1 MARPAFVGVY
11 DPAQAGLFV
20 EVTMDEQ
27 LLTVKA
33 VLDGDEWELD
43 VLGCPYGGPHG
54 GKDAQ
59 GEFFA
64 QDTKFHEDRFGLPPV
79 VYYHG
84 YGDDGK
90 PASEPVFIGRTL
102 KRWRDAAGEWFR
114 VRLDR
119 ASSEA
124 QRVWDAA
131 KQGAARASSGAVSH
145 LVRTAPDGHI
155 LHWPVAELSI
165 FETSTGKQPANSYA
179 VALVA
184 AKALWSEAGLA
195 LPDIDEAATKA
206 VVEGA
211 EQSTTGE
218 RPVTETNP
226 TTHGDDTMDEIK
238 SVVADAVKEAL
249 AAERAAQAQADEAAR
264 VEAMKAE
271 LDALKAEKAEAHRL
285 PSAAP
290 YVTKFADTAKFD
302 NLTPAEHAFLLDV
315 ARQGYRTGTM
325 KSAISDA
332 AVRGLALKMEAEADK
347 NAAAAQGM
355 KAFRAYGPGAQLKA
369 NDINNSTLASYGDE
383 WVGVQYS
390 TDLWEAVRAGSWVV
404 NNIPQSEIPR
414 GYESNTIPLESVDP
428 TWYKVAQAIDNT
440 SGRPDVTV
448 TSSRIGTAQTQITLG
463 KMGCR
468 VIFSG
473 EMDEDSLIPWV
484 PNAMRQIQVSG
495 SEIMEHVVIDGDTET
510 GNKTNINDIGGQ
522 PAGTEPFMLTNGF
535 RKLPLI
541 TNATN
546 ARNGGAI
553 TAADF
558 VETAMLMGRSGMYA
572 ADPSKVSFICDPH
585 TFVKVAQLA
594 EVYTK
599 DVYSRPTLENSFFA
613 PLYIFGYMVRPSWF
627 MHNAGVLMATVTTA
641 TYMNK
646 ANSAGKIDQDTEA
659 NNTLGALLAVRWDQW
674 ALKWKRRMTIE
685 TQRIPESDAT
695 QIVALAR
702 WGLGYRD
709 TDASAISYNLTV

>member
-1 MARPAFVGVY
+1 
-11 DPAQAGLFV
+11 
-20 EVTMDEQ
+20 MDEHI
-27 LLTVKA
+27 TVKA
-33 VLDGDEWELD
+33 VLDTEEWELD
-43 VLGCPYGGPHG
+43 VLGCPYGGPNG

-59 GEFFA
+59 GEYFA

-84 YGDDGK
+84 YGDDGR

-114 VRLDR
+114 VRLDK
-119 ASSEA
+119 ASAEA
-124 QRVWDAA
+124 MRVWEAA

-145 LVRTAPDGHI
+145 LVRTGPDGHI

-165 FETSTGKQPANSYA
+165 FETTGGKQPANAYA
-179 VALVA
+179 VAMIA
-184 AKALWSEAGLA
+184 AKSLWSEAGLS
-195 LPDIDEAATKA
+195 LPDIDEAETVA
-206 VVEGA
+206 VAEGSPVG
-211 EQSTTGE
+211 EYSTTGGQ
-218 RPVTETNP
+218 PVTYTVI
-226 TTHGDDTMDEIK
+226 GDDNMDEIESK
-238 SVVADAVKEAL
+238 VAEAVKAAI
-249 AAERAAQAQADEAAR
+249 AAEKEAQAREAEAAR
-264 VEAMKAE
+264 VKALEAENAAFKAAQVA
-271 LDALKAEKAEAHRL
+271 DNRL
-285 PSAAP
+285 PSAMP
-290 YVTKFADTAKFD
+290 YVTKFADTNKFD
-302 NLTPAEHAFLLDV
+302 HLTPAEHAFLIDV
-315 ARQGYRTGTM
+315 ARQSYRTGAM
-325 KSAISDA
+325 KNALSDA
-332 AVRGLALKMEAEADK
+332 AVRGLALKMEAEAGK
-347 NAAAAQGM
+347 SAAAAQGL
-355 KAFRAYGPGAQLKA
+355 KAYKLFGPGEQIKA
-369 NDINNSTLASYGDE
+369 NDINNSGLASYGDE

-404 NNIPQSEIPR
+404 ANIPQSEIPR

-448 TSSRIGTAQTQITLG
+448 TSSKVGTAKKDITLG

-468 VIFSG
+468 VIYSG
-473 EMDEDSLIPWV
+473 EMEEDSLIPWV

-510 GNKTNINDIGGQ
+510 ANKTNINDIAGQ
-522 PAGTEPFMLTNGF
+522 PAGTETFLLTNGF

-541 TNATN
+541 TNTAN

-585 TFVKVAQLA
+585 TFAKVAQLA

-627 MHNAGVLMATVTTA
+627 MHNAGVLMGTVTTA
-641 TYMNK
+641 TYQNK
-646 ANSAGKIDQDTEA
+646 ANAAGKVDQDVEA

>member
-1 MARPAFVGVY
+1 
-11 DPAQAGLFV
+11 
-20 EVTMDEQ
+20 MDEHI
-27 LLTVKA
+27 TVKA
-33 VLDGDEWELD
+33 VLDTEEWELD
-43 VLGCPYGGPHG
+43 VLGCPYGGPNG

-59 GEFFA
+59 GEYFA

-84 YGDDGK
+84 YGDDGR

-114 VRLDR
+114 VRLDK
-119 ASSEA
+119 ASAEA
-124 QRVWDAA
+124 MRVWEAA

-145 LVRTAPDGHI
+145 LVRTGPDGHI

-165 FETSTGKQPANSYA
+165 FETTGGKQPANAYA
-179 VALVA
+179 VAMIA
-184 AKALWSEAGLA
+184 AKSLWSEAGLS
-195 LPDIDEAATKA
+195 LPDIDEAETVA
-206 VVEGA
+206 VAEGSPVG
-211 EQSTTGE
+211 EYSTTGGQ
-218 RPVTETNP
+218 PVTYTVI
-226 TTHGDDTMDEIK
+226 GDDNMDEIESK
-238 SVVADAVKEAL
+238 VAEAVKAAI
-249 AAERAAQAQADEAAR
+249 AAEKEAQAREAEAAR
-264 VEAMKAE
+264 VKALEAENAAFKAAQVA
-271 LDALKAEKAEAHRL
+271 DNRL
-285 PSAAP
+285 PSAMP
-290 YVTKFADTAKFD
+290 YVTKFADTNKFD
-302 NLTPAEHAFLLDV
+302 HLTPAEHAFLIDV
-315 ARQGYRTGTM
+315 ARQSYRTGAM
-325 KSAISDA
+325 KNALSDA
-332 AVRGLALKMEAEADK
+332 AVRGLALKMEAEAGK
-347 NAAAAQGM
+347 SAAAAQGL
-355 KAFRAYGPGAQLKA
+355 KAYKLFGPGEQIKA
-369 NDINNSTLASYGDE
+369 NDINNSGLASYGDE

-404 NNIPQSEIPR
+404 ANIPQSEIPR

-448 TSSRIGTAQTQITLG
+448 TSSKVGTAKKDITLG

-468 VIFSG
+468 VIYSG
-473 EMDEDSLIPWV
+473 EMEEDSLIPWV

-510 GNKTNINDIGGQ
+510 ANKTNINDIAGQ
-522 PAGTEPFMLTNGF
+522 PAGTETFLLTNGF

-541 TNATN
+541 TNTAN

-585 TFVKVAQLA
+585 TFAKVAQLA

-641 TYMNK
+641 TYQNK
-646 ANSAGKIDQDTEA
+646 ANAAGKVDQDVEA

>member
-1 MARPAFVGVY
+1 MN
-11 DPAQAGLFV
+11 
-20 EVTMDEQ
+20 ESM
-27 LLTVKA
+27 TVKA
-33 VLDGDEWELD
+33 VLDTDEWELD
-43 VLGCPYGGPHG
+43 VLGCPYGGPNG

-59 GEFFA
+59 GEYFA

-84 YGDDGK
+84 YGDDGR

-114 VRLDR
+114 VRLDK
-119 ASSEA
+119 ASAEA
-124 QRVWDAA
+124 MRVWDAA

-145 LVRTAPDGHI
+145 LVRTDSDGHI
-155 LHWPVAELSI
+155 RHWPVAELSI
-165 FETSTGKQPANSYA
+165 FETTNGKQPANAYA
-179 VALVA
+179 VAMIA
-184 AKALWSEAGLA
+184 AKSLWSEAGLS
-195 LPDIDEAATKA
+195 LPDIDEAETVA
-206 VVEGA
+206 VAEGSPVG
-211 EQSTTGE
+211 EYSTTGGQ
-218 RPVTETNP
+218 PVTYTITEEP
-226 TTHGDDTMDEIK
+226 TMDEIENR
-238 SVVADAVKEAL
+238 VAEAVKAAI
-249 AAERAAQAQADEAAR
+249 AAEKEAQAREAEAAR
-264 VEAMKAE
+264 VKALEAENAAFKAAQVA
-271 LDALKAEKAEAHRL
+271 DNRL
-285 PSAAP
+285 PSAMP
-290 YVTKFADTAKFD
+290 YVTKFADTNKFD
-302 NLTPAEHAFLLDV
+302 NLTPAEHAFLIDV
-315 ARQGYRTGTM
+315 ARQSYRTGAM
-325 KSAISDA
+325 KNAISDA
-332 AVRGLALKMEAEADK
+332 AVRGLALKMEAEAGK
-347 NAAAAQGM
+347 SAAAAQGL
-355 KAFRAYGPGAQLKA
+355 KAYKLFGPGEQIKA
-369 NDINNSTLASYGDE
+369 NEINNSGLASYGDE

-404 NNIPQSEIPR
+404 ANIPQSEIPR

-448 TSSRIGTAQTQITLG
+448 TSSKVGTAKKDITLG

-468 VIFSG
+468 VIYSG
-473 EMDEDSLIPWV
+473 EMEEDSLIPWV

-510 GNKTNINDIGGQ
+510 ADKTNINDIAGQ
-522 PAGTEPFMLTNGF
+522 PAGTETFLLTNGF

-541 TNATN
+541 TNTAN

-558 VETAMLMGRSGMYA
+558 VETAMLMGRAGMYA

-585 TFVKVAQLA
+585 TFAKVAQLA

-646 ANSAGKIDQDTEA
+646 ANSAGKIDQDVEA

-709 TDASAISYNLTV
+709 TDA

>member
-1 MARPAFVGVY
+1 
-11 DPAQAGLFV
+11 
-20 EVTMDEQ
+20 MDEHM
-27 LLTVKA
+27 TVKA
-33 VLDGDEWELD
+33 VLDTDDWELD
-43 VLGCPYGGPHG
+43 VLGCPYGGPNG

-114 VRLDR
+114 VRLDK
-119 ASSEA
+119 ASTEA
-124 QRVWDAA
+124 QRVWQAA
-131 KQGAARASSGAVSH
+131 KQGSARASSGAVSH
-145 LVRTAPDGHI
+145 LVRTGPDGHI

-165 FETSTGKQPANSYA
+165 FDTANGKRPANAYA

-184 AKALWSEAGLA
+184 AKSLWDQAGIC
-195 LPDIDEAATKA
+195 LPDIDTTETIADVTGAVDAA
-206 VVEGA
+206 
-211 EQSTTGE
+211 QSTTGG
-218 RPVTETNP
+218 RPVTYYTP
-226 TTHGDDTMDEIK
+226 GDDTMDEIESK
-238 SVVADAVKEAL
+238 VAEAVKAAI
-249 AAERAAQAQADEAAR
+249 AAEKEAQAREAEAAR
-264 VEAMKAE
+264 VAAMKAE
-271 LDALKAEKAEAHRL
+271 LDALKAEKIEAGRL
-285 PSAAP
+285 PSAMP
-290 YVTKFADTAKFD
+290 YVTKFADTNKFD
-302 NLTPAEHAFLLDV
+302 HLTPAEHAFLVDV
-315 ARQGYRTGTM
+315 ARQSYRSGAM
-325 KSAISDA
+325 KGALSDA
-332 AVRGLALKMEAEADK
+332 AIRGLALKMESEAGK
-347 NAAAAQGM
+347 SAAAAQGM
-355 KAFRAYGPGAQLKA
+355 KAFSLFGPGAQLKA
-369 NDINNSTLASYGDE
+369 NEINNASLANYGDE

-390 TDLWEAVRAGSWVV
+390 TDLWESVRAGSWVV
-404 NNIPQSEIPR
+404 NNIPESEIPR

-428 TWYKVAQAIDNT
+428 IWYKVAQAIDNT
-440 SGRPDVTV
+440 NGRPDVTV
-448 TSSRIGTAQTQITLG
+448 TASKVGTAKKDVTLG

-468 VIFSG
+468 VIYSG

-495 SEIMEHVVIDGDTET
+495 SEIMEHVVIDGDTEMA
-510 GNKTNINDIGGQ
+510 NVTNINDIAGQ
-522 PAGTEPFMLTNGF
+522 PAGTEPFLLTNGF

-541 TNATN
+541 TNTAN

-558 VETAMLMGRSGMYA
+558 VETLMLMGRAGMA
-572 ADPSKVSFICDPH
+572 GADPTKVGFICDPW
-585 TFVKVAQLA
+585 TFIKVAQLA

-599 DVYSRPTLENSFFA
+599 DVYSRPTLENPVFA
-613 PLYIFGYMVRPSWF
+613 PLSIFNYTVRPSWF
-627 MHNAGVLMATVTTA
+627 MHQAGVLMGTVTTA
-641 TYMNK
+641 AYLNK
-646 ANSAGKIDQDTEA
+646 ANNAGKIDQDVEA

-695 QIVALAR
+695 QIVALMR

-709 TDASAISYNLTV
+709 NEASAISYNLTV

>member
-1 MARPAFVGVY
+1 
-11 DPAQAGLFV
+11 
-20 EVTMDEQ
+20 MDEHI
-27 LLTVKA
+27 TVKA
-33 VLDGDEWELD
+33 VLDTEEWELD
-43 VLGCPYGGPHG
+43 VLGCPYGGPNG

-59 GEFFA
+59 GEYFA

-84 YGDDGK
+84 YGDDGR

-114 VRLDR
+114 VRLDK
-119 ASSEA
+119 ASAEA
-124 QRVWDAA
+124 MRVWEAA

-145 LVRTAPDGHI
+145 LVRTGPDGHI

-165 FETSTGKQPANSYA
+165 FETTGGKQPANAYA
-179 VALVA
+179 VAMIA
-184 AKALWSEAGLA
+184 AKSLWSEAGLS
-195 LPDIDEAATKA
+195 LPDIDEAETVA
-206 VVEGA
+206 VAEGSPVG
-211 EQSTTGE
+211 EYSTTGGQ
-218 RPVTETNP
+218 PVTYTVI
-226 TTHGDDTMDEIK
+226 GDDNMDEIESK
-238 SVVADAVKEAL
+238 VAEAVKAAI
-249 AAERAAQAQADEAAR
+249 AAEKEAQAREAEAAR
-264 VEAMKAE
+264 VKALEAENAAFKAAQVA
-271 LDALKAEKAEAHRL
+271 DNRL
-285 PSAAP
+285 PSSMP
-290 YVTKFADTAKFD
+290 YVTKFADTNKFD
-302 NLTPAEHAFLLDV
+302 HLTPAEHAFLIDV
-315 ARQGYRTGTM
+315 ARQSYRTGAM
-325 KSAISDA
+325 KNALSDA
-332 AVRGLALKMEAEADK
+332 AVRGLALKMEAEAGK
-347 NAAAAQGM
+347 SAAAAQGL
-355 KAFRAYGPGAQLKA
+355 KAYKLFGPGEQIKA
-369 NDINNSTLASYGDE
+369 NDINNSGLASYGDE

-404 NNIPQSEIPR
+404 ANIPQSEIPR

-448 TSSRIGTAQTQITLG
+448 TSSKVGTAKKDITLG

-468 VIFSG
+468 VIYSG
-473 EMDEDSLIPWV
+473 EMEEDSLIPWV

-510 GNKTNINDIGGQ
+510 ANKTNINDIAGQ
-522 PAGTEPFMLTNGF
+522 PAGTETFLLTNGF

-541 TNATN
+541 TNTAN

-585 TFVKVAQLA
+585 TFAKVAQLA

-641 TYMNK
+641 TYQNK
-646 ANSAGKIDQDTEA
+646 ANAAGKVDQDVEA

>member
-1 MARPAFVGVY
+1 
-11 DPAQAGLFV
+11 
-20 EVTMDEQ
+20 MDEHM
-27 LLTVKA
+27 TVKA
-33 VLDGDEWELD
+33 VLDTDDWELD
-43 VLGCPYGGPHG
+43 VLGCPYGGPNG

-114 VRLDR
+114 VRLDK
-119 ASSEA
+119 ASTEA
-124 QRVWDAA
+124 QRVWQAA
-131 KQGAARASSGAVSH
+131 KQGSARASSGAVSH
-145 LVRTAPDGHI
+145 LVRTGPDGHI

-165 FETSTGKQPANSYA
+165 FDTANGKRPANAYA

-184 AKALWSEAGLA
+184 AKSLWDQAGIC
-195 LPDIDEAATKA
+195 LPDIYTTETIADVTGAVDAA
-206 VVEGA
+206 
-211 EQSTTGE
+211 QSTTGG
-218 RPVTETNP
+218 RPVTYYTP
-226 TTHGDDTMDEIK
+226 GDDTMDEIESK
-238 SVVADAVKEAL
+238 VAEAVKAAI
-249 AAERAAQAQADEAAR
+249 AAEKEAQAREAEAAR
-264 VEAMKAE
+264 VAAMKAE
-271 LDALKAEKAEAHRL
+271 LDALKAEKIEAGRL
-285 PSAAP
+285 PSAMP
-290 YVTKFADTAKFD
+290 YVTKFADTNKFD
-302 NLTPAEHAFLLDV
+302 HLTPAEHAFLVDV
-315 ARQGYRTGTM
+315 ARQSYRSGAM
-325 KSAISDA
+325 KGALSDA
-332 AVRGLALKMEAEADK
+332 AIRGLALKMESEAGK
-347 NAAAAQGM
+347 SAAAAQGM
-355 KAFRAYGPGAQLKA
+355 KAFSLFGPGAQLKA
-369 NDINNSTLASYGDE
+369 NEINNASLANYGDE

-390 TDLWEAVRAGSWVV
+390 TDLWESVRAGSWVV
-404 NNIPQSEIPR
+404 NNIPESEIPR

-428 TWYKVAQAIDNT
+428 IWYKVAQAIDNT
-440 SGRPDVTV
+440 NGRPDVTV
-448 TSSRIGTAQTQITLG
+448 TASKVGTAKKDVTLG

-468 VIFSG
+468 VIYSG

-495 SEIMEHVVIDGDTET
+495 SEIMEHVVIDGDTEMA
-510 GNKTNINDIGGQ
+510 NVTNINDIAGQ
-522 PAGTEPFMLTNGF
+522 PAGTEPFLLTNGF

-541 TNATN
+541 TNTAN

-558 VETAMLMGRSGMYA
+558 VETLMLMGRAGMA
-572 ADPSKVSFICDPH
+572 GADPTKVGFICDPW
-585 TFVKVAQLA
+585 TFIKVAQLA

-599 DVYSRPTLENSFFA
+599 DVYSRPTLENPVFA
-613 PLYIFGYMVRPSWF
+613 PLSIFNYTVRPSWF
-627 MHNAGVLMATVTTA
+627 MHQAGVLMGTVTTA
-641 TYMNK
+641 AYLNK
-646 ANSAGKIDQDTEA
+646 ANNAGKIDQDVEA

-695 QIVALAR
+695 QIVALMR

-709 TDASAISYNLTV
+709 NEASAISYNLTV

>member
-1 MARPAFVGVY
+1 M
-11 DPAQAGLFV
+11 
-20 EVTMDEQ
+20 TMDEHM
-27 LLTVKA
+27 TVKA
-33 VLDGDEWELD
+33 VLDTDEWELD
-43 VLGCPYGGPHG
+43 VLGCPYGGPNNG
-54 GKDAQ
+54 RDAQ

-64 QDTKFHEDRFGLPPV
+64 QDTKFHEDKFGLPPV

-114 VRLDR
+114 VRLDK
-119 ASSEA
+119 ASREA
-124 QRVWDAA
+124 QRVWEAA
-131 KQGAARASSGAVSH
+131 KQGSARASSGAVSH

-165 FETSTGKQPANSYA
+165 FDTANGKQPANAYA

-184 AKALWSEAGLA
+184 AKSLWEQAGIT
-195 LPDIDEAATKA
+195 LPDIDATETVA
-206 VVEGA
+206 VVTGA
-211 EQSTTGE
+211 ADVAYSTTGG
-218 RPVTETNP
+218 RPVTYH
-226 TTHGDDTMDEIK
+226 TTGDDTMDEIK
-238 SVVADAVKEAL
+238 SEVAQAVKEAL
-249 AAERAAQAQADEAAR
+249 AAEREAQAQAAEAAR
-264 VEAMKAE
+264 VAAMKAE
-271 LDALKAEKAEAHRL
+271 LDALKAEKVEAGRL

-290 YVTKFADTAKFD
+290 YVTKFADTNKFD
-302 NLTPAEHAFLLDV
+302 HLTPAEHAFLVDV
-315 ARQGYRTGTM
+315 ARQSYRTGAM
-325 KSAISDA
+325 KNALSDA
-332 AVRGLALKMEAEADK
+332 AVRGLALKMEAEAGK
-347 NAAAAQGM
+347 SAAAAQGL
-355 KAFRAYGPGAQLKA
+355 KAFNLSGLGAQFKA
-369 NDINNSTLASYGDE
+369 NEINNSTLASYGDE

-428 TWYKVAQAIDNT
+428 TWYKVTQAIDNT
-440 SGRPDVTV
+440 TGRPDVTV
-448 TSSRIGTAQTQITLG
+448 TSSKVGTANKEITLG

-468 VIFSG
+468 VIYSG

-510 GNKTNINDIGGQ
+510 ADKTNINDIAGQ
-522 PAGTEPFMLTNGF
+522 PAGTEPFLLTNGF

-541 TNATN
+541 TAATN

-558 VETAMLMGRSGMYA
+558 VETLMLMGRAGMVG
-572 ADPSKVSFICDPH
+572 ADPSKVAFICDPH

-599 DVYSRPTLENSFFA
+599 DVYTQPTLENPLFK
-613 PLYIFGYMVRPSWF
+613 PLYVFGYLVRPSWF

-641 TYMNK
+641 TYQNK
-646 ANSAGKIDQDTEA
+646 ANSAGKIDQDVEG
-659 NNTLGALLAVRWDQW
+659 NNTLGALLAVRWDKW

-695 QIVALAR
+695 QIVALSR

-709 TDASAISYNLTV
+709 TEASAISYNLTV